1 MSWVSYDAKM
11 NYENGTEG
19 LAIYLPTEKG
29 YVNYNFVHTVHPD
42 RNADMWRL
50 SVTNLCDENGQ
61 FIKRITKS
69 GAEWEMAIKI
79 AGRPDF
85 IGGYAHGDEKFH
97 SMVITLD
104 GMEVEDIKALEHTAF
119 SSMRITVC
127 SEGYDPKDGATKA
140 LEHCKEYEITH
151 SGISLH
157 QTVKWC
163 NDYVLDDRL
172 GSYLAMMPPMK
183 HSNLDETDIITD
195 SYYTNLNVEPVKIDG
210 NGYSI
215 KQSDA
220 ETLCVMGL
228 ESGLC
233 FKMTKSDY
241 LPKCNHGE
249 MMIVTDNGEKN
260 NYNKMYFVFAQN
272 DKVSSGDVWS
282 ATTTYQIEWK

>member
-19 LAIYLPTEKG
+19 LAIYLPTKRG
-29 YVNYNFVHTVHPD
+29 YINYNFVHTVNQD

-50 SVTNLCDENGQ
+50 SVTNLCDEKGR

-69 GAEWEMAIKI
+69 GAEWEMAVKI

-85 IGGYAHGDEKFH
+85 IGGYAHGDERFH
-97 SMVITLD
+97 SIVMTID
-104 GMEVEDIKALEHTAF
+104 GVAVEDIRVLNHTSF
-119 SSMRITVC
+119 SSMSITVC
-127 SEGYDPKDGATKA
+127 SEGYDPKDGSTKA
-140 LEHCKEYEITH
+140 LEHCKEYTITND
-151 SGISLH
+151 GITLH

-163 NDYVLDDRL
+163 NDYTLDDRL

-183 HSNLDETDIITD
+183 HSNTDETDIITD
-195 SYYTNLNVEPVKIDG
+195 SYYTNLNEEPLKIDR

-215 KQSDA
+215 KHSDV
-220 ETLCVMGL
+220 EMLCVVGM

-233 FKMTKSDY
+233 FRMTKSDY
-241 LPKCNHGE
+241 MPECNDGRT
-249 MMIVTDNGEKN
+249 MIVTDNGEKN

-282 ATTTYQIEWK
+282 ATTSYQIEWK